1 MSGTESAI
9 ALAVAAA
16 AVMAW
21 SLLSARLER
30 WQISAPMLFVVVG
43 LLATNGPLQVI
54 EVHLHSHAI
63 EATAELALAM
73 VLFTDASRVSL
84 HRLRSDVGIPGRL
97 LGVGLPLAVVLGA
110 LAALVAFS
118 GLDIWIALLVGV
130 IVAPTDAALGAPV
143 IDNPRVPQRIRTAL
157 NVESGLNDGLATPIF
172 TIVLALAVSHGDG
185 HGAGPVT
192 EILAV
197 VSAVGI
203 GIAAGALGGLFV
215 RVSERRGWSTRSMH
229 PATMTA
235 LPLLAYGLALVWG
248 ANGFVAAFVAGIS
261 FGASW
266 HPADRNE
273 FEESVAMASE
283 VGGLLSAA
291 VWLMFGAMLVPA
303 LDHLD
308 WRAVVFAVLAL
319 TVVRG
324 VSVAIALTGAGLDR
338 ATVGFIAWFGPRG
351 LASVVFALIAYD
363 ELTATD
369 ANFVLTAIVTV
380 VLVSVVAHGVS
391 AGPLAARF
399 GRSHPEPDAGDGSP
413 VPGDGPPSRR
423 LIHGRG

>member
-1 MSGTESAI
+1 M
-9 ALAVAAA
+9 
-16 AVMAW
+16 
-21 SLLSARLER
+21 
-30 WQISAPMLFVVVG
+30 
-43 LLATNGPLQVI
+43 
-54 EVHLHSHAI
+54 
-63 EATAELALAM
+63 
-73 VLFTDASRVSL
+73 
-84 HRLRSDVGIPGRL
+84 
-97 LGVGLPLAVVLGA
+97 
-110 LAALVAFS
+110 
-118 GLDIWIALLVGV
+118 
-130 IVAPTDAALGAPV
+130 
-143 IDNPRVPQRIRTAL
+143 
-157 NVESGLNDGLATPIF
+157 
-172 TIVLALAVSHGDG
+172 
-185 HGAGPVT
+185 
-192 EILAV
+192 
-197 VSAVGI
+197 
-203 GIAAGALGGLFV
+203 
-215 RVSERRGWSTRSMH
+215 
-229 PATMTA
+229 
-235 LPLLAYGLALVWG
+235 
-248 ANGFVAAFVAGIS
+248 
-261 FGASW
+261 
-266 HPADRNE
+266 
-273 FEESVAMASE
+273 
-283 VGGLLSAA
+283 SAA